1 MLEELK
7 ERNMELL
14 EQIRQLKL
22 KLQAF
27 ENDQLRK
34 MFIELTTIP
43 FLHFSLPPGPDQ
55 TKLKNSKQWR
65 GSCRNFWRAMENGPD
80 TLIRGPIKNTVYVFP
95 DVVGSVKMLITFK
108 RKSMGNGPYNIF
120 RGFENAYKTCPH
132 Q

>member
-14 EQIRQLKL
+14 EQISQLKL
-22 KLQAF
+22 KLQAL

-43 FLHFSLPPGPDQ
+43 YFLHFFLPPGPDQ
-55 TKLKNSKQWR
+55 TKLKNSRQWR

-108 RKSMGNGPYNIF
+108 GKSMWNGPFELF
-120 RGFENAYKTCPH
+120 RGFENA
-132 Q
+132 